1 MTVMTRGVGEN
12 SRYFSTRVD
21 TRTKAISQ
29 HEQAPYRYNIIII
42 IIIIIITKLQ
52 QHKLRSHQSYLLVFT
67 SLVLRTT
74 L

>member
-1 MTVMTRGVGEN
+1 MTRGVGED

-29 HEQAPYRYNIIII
+29 HVKKQAPYYRYNNIIII
-42 IIIIIITKLQ
+42 ILTKLQ
-52 QHKLRSHQSYLLVFT
+52 QHKFRSHQSYLLVFT

>member
-29 HEQAPYRYNIIII
+29 HVKQAPYYRYNIIII
-42 IIIIIITKLQ
+42 IIKLQ
-52 QHKLRSHQSYLLVFT
+52 QHKFRSHQSYLLVFT

>member
-29 HEQAPYRYNIIII
+29 HVKLL
-42 IIIIIITKLQ
+42 ITGTTSSSSSSQKLQ

>member
-1 MTVMTRGVGEN
+1 MTRGVGEN

-29 HEQAPYRYNIIII
+29 HVKQAPYR
-42 IIIIIITKLQ
+42 TTSSSSSSSQ
-52 QHKLRSHQSYLLVFT
+52 QHKFRSHQSYLLVFT

>member
-1 MTVMTRGVGEN
+1 MTRGVGEN

-42 IIIIIITKLQ
+42 IIIIITKLQ

>member
-1 MTVMTRGVGEN
+1 MTRGVGEN

-42 IIIIIITKLQ
+42 IIIITKLQ
-52 QHKLRSHQSYLLVFT
+52 QHKFRSHQSYLLVFT